1 MLSKIRCR
9 FFQFLAVVFNA
20 DYELSNSRAES
31 PSFYSSTVFP
41 PISVQSRL
49 FPVFQLSMSFYRVFR
64 LRRAR
69 NKNKNGE
76 TNGFTTFSP

>member
-9 FFQFLAVVFNA
+9 FFQFLAVVFIA
-20 DYELSNSRAES
+20 DYEL
-31 PSFYSSTVFP
+31 SFYSSTVFP